1 MIPPA
6 ITVSSYFCCA
16 GLNYIV
22 MILITHGTSKA
33 KIAADVII
41 TIAET
46 SFISSD
52 ELMKIYT
59 EQQLM
64 HFADICLQGDENKI
78 SQIYVSIAMAHQVD
92 FVFGL

>member
-1 MIPPA
+1 MIR
-6 ITVSSYFCCA
+6 ITR
-16 GLNYIV
+16 
-22 MILITHGTSKA
+22 GTSKA
-33 KIAADVII
+33 KIAADVVIA
-41 TIAET
+41 IAET

>member
-1 MIPPA
+1 MIR
-6 ITVSSYFCCA
+6 ITRE
-16 GLNYIV
+16 
-22 MILITHGTSKA
+22 TPKA

-41 TIAET
+41 AIAET

-59 EQQLM
+59 EKQLI